1 MLTNKST
8 TTPSGLLLLVDETA
22 IESATQILAGVTFDE
37 LDKLRELNSPTH
49 EGWMEASCRLD
60 QAEDAVRSAMDEAAK
75 LAVYAEG
82 SWISATAAIVD
93 EIYSDLNDCTIWG
106 RYPERAAICSAAET
120 LIIAL
125 AYACEAAEAQETIP
139 DDEDEAPET
148 HFEWKGADWD
158 GEFGD
163 LESQFTLEERPW

>member
-1 MLTNKST
+1 MKST
-8 TTPSGLLLLVDETA
+8 ITTPSGLLLLVDETA

-37 LDKLRELNSPTH
+37 LDNLREADSPTH
-49 EGWMEASCRLD
+49 ESWMEASCRLD
-60 QAEDAVRSAMDEAAK
+60 QAEGAVRSTMDEAAK

-82 SWISATAAIVD
+82 SWISATTAIVD

-125 AYACEAAEAQETIP
+125 AYACEAAEAQTEIS
-139 DDEDEAPET
+139 DDEEDEAPEN